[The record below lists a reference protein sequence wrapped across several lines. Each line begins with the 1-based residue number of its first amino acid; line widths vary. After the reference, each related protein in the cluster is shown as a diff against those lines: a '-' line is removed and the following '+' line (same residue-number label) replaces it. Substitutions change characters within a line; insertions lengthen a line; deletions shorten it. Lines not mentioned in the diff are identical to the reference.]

1 MYDRLQYLG
10 QLLTITSRVALRDD
24 LRTNFAIL
32 VPGDVIM
39 FMGKFRKEAGLC
51 LTKYGLGWI
60 SIFASLEDRGRI
72 TPR

>member
-1 MYDRLQYLG
+1 MYDRLQHLG

-32 VPGDVIM
+32 MPGDVVM
-39 FMGKFRKEAGLC
+39 FMGKFRGDAGLC

-60 SIFASLEDRGRI
+60 SVCASFR
-72 TPR
+72 